1 MLVAIALILGI
12 IAGALIAVAVFA
24 SDINRMTRFLQQRPA
39 GSNARLNRGSSAP
52 GLADLVDAINA
63 ELDRSDEARI
73 AVQRSQQ
80 EFQRDLSSLSH
91 DIRTPLMGAKGYL
104 QLACDEVEPDERAA
118 RLGAATDRIDA
129 TAALLD
135 QLFSYTKASDPD
147 LELVCEPLELR
158 PIVERVLLGHFPE
171 FEERGWEPKL
181 VAQPQDVTISANSDA
196 LERIL
201 ENLVVNAL
209 RHGIDAPRIAL
220 ARGRIR
226 IANRVADPAELD
238 VTRLFDRFY
247 QADTARGKSGAG
259 LGLATAAKLAHAMG
273 LELPASFERDMLVFE
288 LSQPSRPSLSA
299 ITPQGRL
306 SRTVWAGPRT

>member
-1 MLVAIALILGI
+1 MLVAVALVLGI
-12 IAGALIAVAVFA
+12 IAGALIAVAIFA

-39 GSNARLNRGSSAP
+39 GSNARLTRGASAP

-73 AVQRSQQ
+73 EVQRSQR

-104 QLACDEVEPDERAA
+104 QLACDEAEPDERAA
-118 RLGAATDRIDA
+118 RLNAATDRIDA

-158 PIVERVLLGHFPE
+158 PLVERVLLGHFLE
-171 FEERGWEPKL
+171 FEERGWEPEL
-181 VAQPQDVTISANSDA
+181 VAQPQDASLCANRDA

-209 RHGIDAPRIAL
+209 RYGVDAPRIAL

-259 LGLATAAKLAHAMG
+259 LGLATAAKLARAMG
-273 LELPASFERDMLVFE
+273 LELSATLDGDVLVIE
-288 LSQPSRPSLSA
+288 LS
-299 ITPQGRL
+299 
-306 SRTVWAGPRT
+306 

>member
-1 MLVAIALILGI
+1 MLVAVALILGI
-12 IAGALIAVAVFA
+12 IAGALIAVAVF
-24 SDINRMTRFLQQRPA
+24 SGDINRMTRFLQQRPA
-39 GSNARLNRGSSAP
+39 GSNARLTRGSSAP

-73 AVQRSQQ
+73 AVQRSQR

-118 RLGAATDRIDA
+118 RLSAATDRIDA

-147 LELVCEPLELR
+147 LDLACEPLKLK
-158 PIVERVLLGHFPE
+158 PLVERVLLGHFPE
-171 FEERGWEPKL
+171 FEERDWEPEL
-181 VAQPQDVTISANSDA
+181 VAQPQDASLCANSDA

-209 RHGIDAPRIAL
+209 RYGVDAPRIAL

-259 LGLATAAKLAHAMG
+259 LGLATAAKLARAMG
-273 LELPASFERDMLVFE
+273 LELSATLDGDVLTIE
-288 LSQPSRPSLSA
+288 LLQSEMGISA
-299 ITPQGRL
+299 VMATGGKELPC
-306 SRTVWAGPRT
+306 

>member
-1 MLVAIALILGI
+1 MLVAVALVLGI
-12 IAGALIAVAVFA
+12 IAGALIAVAIFA

-39 GSNARLNRGSSAP
+39 GSNARLTRGASAP

-73 AVQRSQQ
+73 AVQRSQR

-104 QLACDEVEPDERAA
+104 QLATNEPDAGA
-118 RLGAATDRIDA
+118 RNIRLSAATDRIDA

-147 LELVCEPLELR
+147 LDLICEPLELR
-158 PIVERVLLGHFPE
+158 PIVEHVLLGHFPE
-171 FEERGWEPKL
+171 FEERGWEPEL
-181 VAQPQDVTISANSDA
+181 IAQPQDASLCANRDA

-209 RHGIDAPRIAL
+209 RYGVDAPRIAL

-259 LGLATAAKLAHAMG
+259 LGLATAAKLTHAMG
-273 LELPASFERDMLVFE
+273 LELTAALDGDVLTIE
-288 LSQPSRPSLSA
+288 LS
-299 ITPQGRL
+299 
-306 SRTVWAGPRT
+306 